1 MIDQVIIDANQRL
14 LYGPGDERGVLI
26 EQTLPDSFFTNLA
39 ERRAESDSA
48 PSGDLLHFA
57 SIPAAVVEKWRRE
70 GFDVFSK
77 AATVQEISKRLRAED
92 LTKFLATNK
101 RV

>member
-1 MIDQVIIDANQRL
+1 MTTQIIDSRQTL
-14 LYGPGDERGVLI
+14 LHGPGGERGVLI
-26 EQTLPDSFFTNLA
+26 EQTLPDSFLTNLA